1 MQYTVYLLSSHSMLN
16 KKLER
21 KMLKALFNV
30 KSGSVHSIEGNP
42 VKCIFLPICNRRFL
56 WLGTTHRPGTTLICL
71 KKRTDQHTVKLNDL

>member
-30 KSGSVHSIEGNP
+30 KSGGVHSIEGNP
-42 VKCIFLPICNRRFL
+42 VRCIFFPICNRRFL
-56 WLGTTHRPGTTLICL
+56 
-71 KKRTDQHTVKLNDL
+71 